1 MEVAILDELYLGGRF
16 MDIGAMSISMNQGAL
31 KTAVQIS
38 VLKLGMNSEKQVAD
52 QMTEMINNIAVEP
65 GKGINL
71 DKIV

>member
-1 MEVAILDELYLGGRF
+1 

-31 KTAVQIS
+31 KSAVQLS
-38 VLKLGMNSEKQVAD
+38 VLKLGMNSEKQVAN
-52 QMTEMINNIAVEP
+52 QMTEMMNNMAAEP

>member
-1 MEVAILDELYLGGRF
+1 

-31 KTAVQIS
+31 KTAVQLS

-52 QMTEMINNIAVEP
+52 QMTEMMNNMAVEP

>member
-1 MEVAILDELYLGGRF
+1 

-31 KTAVQIS
+31 KTAVQLS
-38 VLKLGMNSEKQVAD
+38 VLKIGMNSEKQVAN
-52 QMTEMINNIAVEP
+52 QMTEMMNNMVIEP

>member
-1 MEVAILDELYLGGRF
+1 

-31 KTAVQIS
+31 KTAVQLS
-38 VLKLGMNSEKQVAD
+38 VLKLGMNSEKQVAN
-52 QMTEMINNIAVEP
+52 QMTEMINNMAVEP

>member
-1 MEVAILDELYLGGRF
+1 
-16 MDIGAMSISMNQGAL
+16 MDIGAISISMNQGAL
-31 KTAVQIS
+31 KTAVQLS

-52 QMTEMINNIAVEP
+52 QMTEMMDNMAVEP

>member
-1 MEVAILDELYLGGRF
+1 

-31 KTAVQIS
+31 KTAVQLS
-38 VLKLGMNSEKQVAD
+38 VLKLGMNSEKQVAH
-52 QMTEMINNIAVEP
+52 QMTEMMNNMAVEP

>member
-1 MEVAILDELYLGGRF
+1 

-31 KTAVQIS
+31 KTAVQLS

-52 QMTEMINNIAVEP
+52 QMTEMMDNIAVEL